1 MNIFSLISV
10 VDQFLPFLVPSNP
23 LSLIG
28 EVNLGFNFNDGL
40 NETVTQGFQTI
51 NQNITQ
57 GFGTTHQMINSLQ
70 NTVGVLQTT
79 TAFIGVTSVIG
90 VGLSTVNLHQTIKLR
105 NDVKQLKYQIE
116 DGFIKVLE
124 QTKNIPDE
132 VEFRHHRTILMM
144 AYSKF
149 LQATKLMK
157 SALSID
163 DIHTRKNTLSN
174 AQLLL
179 SNALSAYNQPD
190 LLQNINAAAFLRR
203 LECAWM
209 IEQTQAVNFQLL
221 NELKASRHCLSHLQE
236 RIKTDSLNIINRCSS
251 QEELDFIYPEI
262 TRITRQDVPILD
274 QWKTQINLI
283 EQLNSSEKQ
292 ELIALIKSNPEQFY
306 HNINEGNITDEEPM
320 EITEYSQLSLQ
331 DQLRYIINPNLRQ
344 EHKKY
349 LLNSSF
355 SDVISVNF
363 DQVSDTTIANL
374 YHYTKG

>member
-1 MNIFSLISV
+1 MNILSLVSV
-10 VDQFLPFLVPSNP
+10 VDQFLPFLVPFNP

-28 EVNLGFNFNDGL
+28 EVNLDFNFNNGL
-40 NETVTQGFQTI
+40 NETVTQGFA
-51 NQNITQ
+51 N
-57 GFGTTHQMINSLQ
+57 THQMINSLQ

-79 TAFIGVTSVIG
+79 TAFIGVTSVVG
-90 VGLSTVNLHQTIKLR
+90 VGLSAVNLQQTIKLR
-105 NDVKQLKYQIE
+105 NDVKQLKYQVE

-124 QTKNIPDE
+124 QTRNIPDE
-132 VEFRHHRTILMM
+132 VEFRNHRTILML
-144 AYSKF
+144 AYGKF
-149 LQATKLMK
+149 LQATNLMK

-190 LLQNINAAAFLRR
+190 LLQNINAAAYLRR
-203 LECAWM
+203 LECVWM

-236 RIKTDSLNIINRCSS
+236 RIKTDSLNIINRCVS

-274 QWKTQINLI
+274 RWKTQINLI
-283 EQLNSSEKQ
+283 EQLNPSEKE

-306 HNINEGNITDEEPM
+306 HNINEGNITDEKPL
-320 EITEYSQLSLQ
+320 EITEYNQLKIKSHYESLQ

-344 EHKKY
+344 KHKKY
-349 LLNSSF
+349 LLNSPF
-355 SDVISVNF
+355 SELISANF

-374 YHYTKG
+374 YHYANS